1 MHLCDNGQMRRY
13 SPDAPISHGGLVSR
27 RLKHT
32 GPSSRPFRRCVPS
45 HSPLNMDYSTL
56 TEIHG
61 PGQGV
66 PSAGI
71 WTEQDPFYLKGT
83 YSLRHDTVEY
93 AQYAT
98 NL

>member
-1 MHLCDNGQMRRY
+1 MNH
-13 SPDAPISHGGLVSR
+13 
-27 RLKHT
+27 
-32 GPSSRPFRRCVPS
+32 
-45 HSPLNMDYSTL
+45 STL